1 MDIIVIGGVLM
12 ELNRINNRL
21 SLVGAL
27 LGLTLFIVGG
37 LLHTILGRYII
48 IIPIVAIV
56 ISLIPL
62 MKYRKNDIKIQ
73 SYSSIG
79 VILGSFYFIL
89 SLYELLKL

>member
-1 MDIIVIGGVLM
+1 M

-37 LLHTILGRYII
+37 LLNTILGPYII
-48 IIPIVAIV
+48 IIPTATIVV
-56 ISLIPL
+56 SLIPL
-62 MKYRKNDIKIQ
+62 IKYKKNDIKIQ
-73 SYSSIG
+73 SFSSIG
-79 VILGSFYFIL
+79 LILGGFYFIL